1 MGLYTT
7 SRHPIYFNQW
17 EVVLPSGQKHPKM
30 SSTAFIKQYILMH
43 LYLEDKLRLLNISYK

>member
-17 EVVLPSGQKHPKM
+17 EEVLPSGQKHPKM

-43 LYLEDKLRLLNISYK
+43 LYLEVKLRLLNISYK